1 MKFCISSFNIVNE
14 WGEIVI
20 NWTKCLL
27 DTKVHNTLDV
37 CWQMLLNK
45 LQCTKTT
52 STDSN
57 FGASS
62 LYLPW
67 PTSFLVPPYN
77 SNDNNSNL

>member
-1 MKFCISSFNIVNE
+1 MKFCISSFNE

-27 DTKVHNTLDV
+27 DTKVHNTFDV

-62 LYLPW
+62 LSLSW
-67 PTSFLVPPYN
+67 TSFLVPPYN
-77 SNDNNSNL
+77 YNDNNSNL